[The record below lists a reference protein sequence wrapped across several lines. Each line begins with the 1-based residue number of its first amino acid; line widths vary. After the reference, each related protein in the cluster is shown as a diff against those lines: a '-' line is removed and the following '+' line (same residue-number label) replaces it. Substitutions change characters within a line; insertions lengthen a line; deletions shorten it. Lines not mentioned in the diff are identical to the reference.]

1 MAHNGYRIVFLG
13 PPGAGKGTQAS
24 LLSQKYGIKKIST
37 GDILR
42 EAVRRGSELG
52 KKAKKYMDAGE
63 LVPDDIIIG
72 LIEEQIE
79 GIDSFILDGFPRTI
93 RQAEALDDLLAER
106 GKPLTHVVF
115 VSVPDEEIVRRLT
128 ARRICPNCGAVY
140 NMVYSPPKRDEL
152 CDVCG
157 TPLVQR
163 SDDREDVIRNRL
175 RVYAENTAT
184 LIDYYR
190 GKGIFYEVNGLG
202 RVEDV
207 LSRIEEVLKVQRT

>member
-1 MAHNGYRIVFLG
+1 MENNGYRIVFLG

-24 LLSQKYGIKKIST
+24 LLSEKYGIKKIST

-42 EAVRRGSELG
+42 EAVRKGTELG

-72 LIEEQIE
+72 LIEEQIQ
-79 GIDSFILDGFPRTI
+79 GVDSFILDGFPRTMK
-93 RQAEALDDLLAER
+93 QAEALDGLLSER
-106 GKPLTHVVF
+106 GKPLSHVIF
-115 VSVPDEEIVRRLT
+115 VNVPDEEIVKRLT
-128 ARRICPNCGAVY
+128 ARRVCPNCGAVY
-140 NMVYSPPKRDEL
+140 NMIYNPPKRDEI

-175 RVYAENTAT
+175 KVYRESTAP

-190 GKGIFYEVNGLG
+190 DKGIFYEVDGVG
-202 RVEDV
+202 KV
-207 LSRIEEVLKVQRT
+207 EEVLRRIEGVLRS

>member
-1 MAHNGYRIVFLG
+1 MENNGYRIVFLG

-24 LLSQKYGIKKIST
+24 LLSEKYGIRKIST

-42 EAVRRGSELG
+42 EAVRRGTELG
-52 KKAKKYMDAGE
+52 KKAKKYMDAGD

-79 GIDSFILDGFPRTI
+79 GIDSFILDGFPRTMK
-93 RQAEALDDLLAER
+93 QAEALDRLLSER
-106 GKPLTHVVF
+106 DKPLSHVIF
-115 VSVPDEEIVRRLT
+115 VNVPDEEIVKRLT
-128 ARRICPNCGAVY
+128 ARRVCPNCGAVY
-140 NMVYSPPKRDEL
+140 NMIYNPPKRDEI

-175 RVYAENTAT
+175 KVYRESTAP

-190 GKGIFYEVNGLG
+190 GKGIFYEVDGVG
-202 RVEDV
+202 KV
-207 LSRIEEVLKVQRT
+207 EEVLKRIEGVLRG

>member
-24 LLSQKYGIKKIST
+24 LLAEKYGIKKIST

-42 EAVRRGSELG
+42 EAVRKGTELG

-115 VSVPDEEIVRRLT
+115 VSVPDEEIVKRLT
-128 ARRICPNCGAVY
+128 ARRVCPKCGAVY
-140 NMVYSPPKRDEL
+140 NLIYNPPKRDEI

-175 RVYAENTAT
+175 KVYRENTAP

-190 GKGIFYEVNGLG
+190 EKGIFYEVDGVG
-202 RVEDV
+202 KV
-207 LSRIEEVLKVQRT
+207 EEVLERIEGVLKG

>member
-1 MAHNGYRIVFLG
+1 MENNGYRIVFLG

-24 LLSQKYGIKKIST
+24 LLSEKYGIKKIST

-42 EAVRRGSELG
+42 EAVRKGTELG

-72 LIEEQIE
+72 LIEEQIQ
-79 GIDSFILDGFPRTI
+79 GVDSFILDGFPRTMK
-93 RQAEALDDLLAER
+93 QAEALDRLLSER
-106 GKPLTHVVF
+106 GKPLSHVIF
-115 VSVPDEEIVRRLT
+115 VNVPDEEIVKRLT
-128 ARRICPNCGAVY
+128 ARRVCPNCGAVY
-140 NMVYSPPKRDEL
+140 NMIYNPPKRDEI

-175 RVYAENTAT
+175 KVYRESTAP

-190 GKGIFYEVNGLG
+190 NRGIFYEVDGVG
-202 RVEDV
+202 KV
-207 LSRIEEVLKVQRT
+207 EEVLRRIEGVLRS

>member
-1 MAHNGYRIVFLG
+1 MENNGYRIVFLG

-24 LLSQKYGIKKIST
+24 LLSEKYGIKKIST

-42 EAVRRGSELG
+42 EAVRKGTELG

-72 LIEEQIE
+72 LIEEQIQ
-79 GIDSFILDGFPRTI
+79 GVDSFILDGFPRTMK
-93 RQAEALDDLLAER
+93 QAEALDRLLSER
-106 GKPLTHVVF
+106 GKPLSHVIF
-115 VSVPDEEIVRRLT
+115 VNVPDEEIVKRLT
-128 ARRICPNCGAVY
+128 ARRVCPNCGAVY
-140 NMVYSPPKRDEL
+140 NMIYNPPKRDEI

-175 RVYAENTAT
+175 KVYRESTAP

-190 GKGIFYEVNGLG
+190 EKGIFYEVNGVG
-202 RVEDV
+202 KV
-207 LSRIEEVLKVQRT
+207 EEVLRRIEGVLRG

>member
-24 LLSQKYGIKKIST
+24 LLAERYGIRKIST

-42 EAVRRGSELG
+42 EAVRKGTELG
-52 KKAKKYMDAGE
+52 MKAKKYMDAGE

-79 GIDSFILDGFPRTI
+79 GIDSFILDGFPRTMK
-93 RQAEALDDLLAER
+93 QAEALDGLLAER

-115 VSVPDEEIVRRLT
+115 VGVPDEEIVKRLT
-128 ARRICPNCGAVY
+128 ARRVCPKCGAVY
-140 NMVYSPPKRDEL
+140 NLIYNPPRRDEI

-175 RVYAENTAT
+175 KVYRENTAP

-190 GKGIFYEVNGLG
+190 RKGIFHEVDGVG
-202 RVEDV
+202 RVEEV
-207 LSRIEEVLKVQRT
+207 FGRIEAVLRG